1 MPRIKKRILLGL
13 LGLTLLAAL
22 SSSQQSPPDL
32 ILLNGKIFTSD
43 SAHPFVEALA
53 IRGER
58 IVAIGTAEKVQMLAG
73 PQTKRMDLGGRVVI
87 PGINDA
93 HHPCGFEPAGYH
105 LQFTSMDPAWT
116 EVAEEVAAAVAK
128 TPKGTLIHGEIGPTA
143 FEDSQANRASLDKI
157 APDHPAM
164 LDTWAQHG
172 GVLNS
177 AALTKFGVKEDV
189 RDPVAGHFVRG
200 ADGKLSGVVYEY
212 AKFQINR
219 RRSDMATEEEVLQQ
233 TREFFEDAVKLG
245 ITSVQDMSLPGGA
258 ERCLMAS
265 RKAPTPIRMR
275 VVRMAGTTGNGR
287 DKTEGYGL
295 PLHASPLITVSGTKW
310 LLDGSPIER
319 TAALRKPYTDLP
331 STSGELD
338 FPEKEMEA
346 MLRESL
352 QNDDQLLAHAVGDRA
367 TETFLNAM
375 DVTGGPKAWADRR
388 VRIEHGD
395 GIMPEMIPRVKRMGL
410 IVVENP
416 THLAVRELFVKR
428 FGVERADQMQPMRSL
443 LDAGIPLAL
452 GSDGPNNPYLNIML
466 ASVYPGK
473 PREAITREQ
482 AVVAYTLTAA
492 YAEFAEKD
500 KGSLEPGK
508 YADLA
513 VLSQDIFEVPPPELP
528 KTMSVLTMVGGKIV
542 YDAKSLSTSA
552 RVREFPP
559 NSLGYKSLATGR

>member
-1 MPRIKKRILLGL
+1 MPRIMTRILLGPL
-13 LGLTLLAAL
+13 ALTLLASL
-22 SSSQQSPPDL
+22 LPGQQAPPDV
-32 ILLNGKIFTSD
+32 ILVNGKIFTSD
-43 SAHPFVEALA
+43 AAHPYVEALA

-58 IVAIGTAEKVQMLAG
+58 LVATGTAEKIRSLAG
-73 PQTKRMDLGGRVVI
+73 PQTKRIDLGGRVVI

-93 HHPCGFEPAGYH
+93 HHHCAFEPAGFH
-105 LQFTSMDPAWT
+105 LQFKSAEPTWA
-116 EVAEEVAAAVAK
+116 EVTKELAAAVVK
-128 TPKGTLIHGEIGPTA
+128 TPKGTLILGEIGPAA
-143 FEDSQANRASLDKI
+143 FEDPQASRASLDRI
-157 APDHPAM
+157 APDHPVM

-177 AALTKFGVKEDV
+177 AAFAKFGVKEDV
-189 RDPVAGHFVRG
+189 RDPVAGHFVRS
-200 ADGKLSGVVYEY
+200 ADGKLTGVVYEY

-219 RRSDMATEEEVLQQ
+219 RRSDMATEEEAVQQ
-233 TREFFEDAVKLG
+233 AREFFQDAVKLG

-258 ERCLMAS
+258 ERCVMAS

-275 VVRMAGTTGNGR
+275 VIRMAETTVDGR
-287 DKTEGYGL
+287 DKTEGRAL
-295 PLHASPLITVSGTKW
+295 PRHPALLITVSGTKW

-319 TAALRKPYTDLP
+319 TAALRNPYTDLP

-352 QNDDQLLAHAVGDRA
+352 HNDDQLMVHATGDRA
-367 TETFLNAM
+367 TEMFLNAM
-375 DVTGGPKAWADRR
+375 DATGGPKVWAGKR

-395 GIMPEMIPRVKRMGL
+395 GIMPELIGRVKRMGL

-416 THLAVRELFVKR
+416 THLTLRELFVKR

-466 ASVYPGK
+466 ASIYPGK
-473 PREAITREQ
+473 PHQAITREQ
-482 AVVAYTLTAA
+482 AVIAYTLTAA

-508 YADLA
+508 FADLA
-513 VLSQDIFEVPPPELP
+513 VLSQDIFSVPPPELP
-528 KTMSVLTMVGGKIV
+528 KTESVLTMVGGKIV
-542 YDAKSLSTSA
+542 FDAKALST
-552 RVREFPP
+552 P
-559 NSLGYKSLATGR
+559 

>member
-1 MPRIKKRILLGL
+1 MPRIKTRMPLALPA
-13 LGLTLLAAL
+13 LTLLAAL
-22 SSSQQSPPDL
+22 SSGQQSPPDL

-58 IVAIGTAEKVQMLAG
+58 IVAIGTAEKVRMLAG

-93 HHPCGFEPAGYH
+93 HHHCGFEPAGYH
-105 LQFTSMDPAWT
+105 LLFKSMDPAWT

-157 APDHPAM
+157 APDHPVM

-275 VVRMAGTTGNGR
+275 VVRMAGTTAEGR
-287 DKTEGYGL
+287 DKTEGHGL
-295 PLHASPLITVSGTKW
+295 PFHASPLITVSGTKW

-338 FPEKEMEA
+338 FPEREMEA

-375 DVTGGPKAWADRR
+375 DATGGPKAWSDRR

-416 THLAVRELFVKR
+416 THLALRELFVKR
-428 FGVERADQMQPMRSL
+428 FGVERADQIQPMRSL

-542 YDAKSLSTSA
+542 YDTKALGTSA
-552 RVREFPP
+552 RSRGVPSKFP
-559 NSLGYKSLATGR
+559 RI

>member
-1 MPRIKKRILLGL
+1 MLRTKRRILLGL
-13 LGLTLLAAL
+13 LALTLLPAL
-22 SSSQQSPPDL
+22 SSGQQSPPDL
-32 ILLNGKIFTSD
+32 ILLNGKIFTSNTTQ
-43 SAHPFVEALA
+43 PYVEALA

-58 IVAIGTAEKVQMLAG
+58 IVAIGTAEKVRMLAG

-87 PGINDA
+87 AGINDA
-93 HHPCGFEPAGYH
+93 HHHCGFEPAGYH
-105 LQFTSMDPAWT
+105 LLFKSRDPAWA

-157 APDHPAM
+157 APDHSVM

-189 RDPVAGHFVRG
+189 RDPVAGHFVRD

-233 TREFFEDAVKLG
+233 TREFFADAVKLG

-258 ERCLMAS
+258 ERCMMAS
-265 RKAPTPIRMR
+265 RKAPTSIRMR
-275 VVRMAGTTGNGR
+275 VIRMAGTTVNGR
-287 DKTEGYGL
+287 DTTEGRSL
-295 PLHASPLITVSGTKW
+295 PVHPVPLITVSGTKW

-352 QNDDQLLAHAVGDRA
+352 QNDDQLMVHAVGDQA
-367 TETFLNAM
+367 TELFLNAM
-375 DVTGGPKAWADRR
+375 DATGGPKAWSDRR

-395 GIMPEMIPRVKRMGL
+395 GIIPELIPRVKRMGL

-416 THLAVRELFVKR
+416 THLALRELFVKR

-466 ASVYPGK
+466 ATIYPGK

-482 AVVAYTLTAA
+482 AVIAYTLTAA

-500 KGSLEPGK
+500 TGSLEPGK
-508 YADLA
+508 FADLA
-513 VLSQDIFEVPPPELP
+513 VLSQDIFSVSPPELP
-528 KTMSVLTMVGGKIV
+528 KTDSVLTMVGGKIV
-542 YDAKSLSTSA
+542 YDAKALSTSA
-552 RVREFPP
+552 P
-559 NSLGYKSLATGR
+559 

>member
-1 MPRIKKRILLGL
+1 MLRIKRRILLGL
-13 LGLTLLAAL
+13 LALTLLPAL
-22 SSSQQSPPDL
+22 SSGQQSPPDL
-32 ILLNGKIFTSD
+32 ILLNGKIFTSNTTQ
-43 SAHPFVEALA
+43 PYVEALA

-58 IVAIGTAEKVQMLAG
+58 IVAIGTAEKVRMLAG

-87 PGINDA
+87 AGINDA
-93 HHPCGFEPAGYH
+93 HHHCGFEPAGYH
-105 LQFTSMDPAWT
+105 LLFKSRDPAWA

-157 APDHPAM
+157 APDHSVM
-164 LDTWAQHG
+164 LGTWAQHG

-189 RDPVAGHFVRG
+189 RDPVAGHFVRD

-233 TREFFEDAVKLG
+233 TREFFADAVKLG

-258 ERCLMAS
+258 ERCMMAS

-275 VVRMAGTTGNGR
+275 VIRMAGTTVNGR
-287 DKTEGYGL
+287 DTTEGRSL
-295 PLHASPLITVSGTKW
+295 PVHPVPLITVSGTKW

-352 QNDDQLLAHAVGDRA
+352 QNDDQLMVHAVGDQA
-367 TETFLNAM
+367 TELFLNAM
-375 DVTGGPKAWADRR
+375 DATGGPKGMVGQARAHRTRGWN
-388 VRIEHGD
+388 H
-395 GIMPEMIPRVKRMGL
+395 P
-410 IVVENP
+410 
-416 THLAVRELFVKR
+416 
-428 FGVERADQMQPMRSL
+428 RADTKSETHGIDRGRESNAPGVAGAIRKAFRRGTRGPDATNALAAGRGHSVG
-443 LDAGIPLAL
+443 AGIGWAEQSVFEHYAGDHLSGKAAR
-452 GSDGPNNPYLNIML
+452 SDHSG
-466 ASVYPGK
+466 ASGYC
-473 PREAITREQ
+473 
-482 AVVAYTLTAA
+482 LH
-492 YAEFAEKD
+492 
-500 KGSLEPGK
+500 
-508 YADLA
+508 ADCGLC
-513 VLSQDIFEVPPPELP
+513 
-528 KTMSVLTMVGGKIV
+528 
-542 YDAKSLSTSA
+542 
-552 RVREFPP
+552 
-559 NSLGYKSLATGR
+559 

>member
-1 MPRIKKRILLGL
+1 
-13 LGLTLLAAL
+13 
-22 SSSQQSPPDL
+22 
-32 ILLNGKIFTSD
+32 
-43 SAHPFVEALA
+43 
-53 IRGER
+53 
-58 IVAIGTAEKVQMLAG
+58 
-73 PQTKRMDLGGRVVI
+73 VI

-93 HHPCGFEPAGYH
+93 HHHCGFEPAGYH
-105 LQFTSMDPAWT
+105 LLFKSMDPVWT
-116 EVAEEVAAAVAK
+116 EVAEEVATAVTK

-143 FEDSQANRASLDKI
+143 FEDSQTDRASLDKI
-157 APDHPAM
+157 APDHPVM

-200 ADGKLSGVVYEY
+200 SDGKLSGVVYEY
-212 AKFQINR
+212 AKFQINH
-219 RRSDMATEEEVLQQ
+219 RRSEMATEEEVLQQ

-275 VVRMAGTTGNGR
+275 VVRMAGTTVKGR
-287 DKTEGYGL
+287 DKTEGRSL
-295 PLHASPLITVSGTKW
+295 RVHPTPLITVSGTKW
-310 LLDGSPIER
+310 LLDGSPIEH

-352 QNDDQLLAHAVGDRA
+352 QNDDQLMVHAVGDRA
-367 TETFLNAM
+367 TELFFNAM
-375 DVTGGPKAWADRR
+375 DATGGPKTWSNRR

-395 GIMPEMIPRVKRMGL
+395 GIMPELIAGVKRMGL

-416 THLAVRELFVKR
+416 THFALRELFVKR

-443 LDAGIPLAL
+443 LDAGVPLAL

-466 ASVYPGK
+466 ATIYPGK

-482 AVVAYTLTAA
+482 AVTSYTLTAA
-492 YAEFAEKD
+492 YAEFAEQD
-500 KGSLEPGK
+500 KGSLELGK
-508 YADLA
+508 FADLA
-513 VLSQDIFEVPPPELP
+513 VLSQDIFSVPPPELP
-528 KTMSVLTMVGGKIV
+528 KTESVLTMVGGKVV
-542 YDAKSLSTSA
+542 YDAKVLS
-552 RVREFPP
+552 VQ
-559 NSLGYKSLATGR
+559 

>member
-1 MPRIKKRILLGL
+1 MPRIKTRILFGL
-13 LGLTLLAAL
+13 LALTLLAAL
-22 SSSQQSPPDL
+22 SSGQQSPPDL

-58 IVAIGTAEKVQMLAG
+58 IVAIGTAEKVRMLAG
-73 PQTKRMDLGGRVVI
+73 PHTKRMDLDGRVVI

-93 HHPCGFEPAGYH
+93 HHHCGFEPAGFH
-105 LQFTSMDPAWT
+105 LRFKSMEPAWA
-116 EVAEEVAAAVAK
+116 EVARELAAAVAK
-128 TPKGTLIHGEIGPTA
+128 TPKGTFIHGEIGPVA

-157 APDHPAM
+157 APDHPVM

-177 AALTKFGVKEDV
+177 AAFAKFGVKEDEA
-189 RDPVAGHFVRG
+189 DPVAGHFVRA
-200 ADGKLSGVVYEY
+200 ADGKLTGVVYEY

-219 RRSDMATEEEVLQQ
+219 RCSDMATEEEVLQQ

-258 ERCLMAS
+258 ARCLMAS
-265 RKAPTPIRMR
+265 REAPTPIRMR
-275 VVRMAGTTGNGR
+275 VVRMAGTTVNGR
-287 DKTEGYGL
+287 DKTEGRSL
-295 PLHASPLITVSGTKW
+295 PVHPARLITVSGTKW

-338 FPEKEMEA
+338 FPQKEMEA

-352 QNDDQLLAHAVGDRA
+352 QNDDQLMVHAVGDRA
-367 TETFLNAM
+367 SELFLNAM
-375 DVTGGPKAWADRR
+375 DATGGPKAWSDRR

-395 GIMPEMIPRVKRMGL
+395 GIMPELIARVKRMGL

-416 THLAVRELFVKR
+416 THLALRELFVKR

-466 ASVYPGK
+466 ATTYPGK

-482 AVVAYTLTAA
+482 AVIAYTLTAA

-500 KGSLEPGK
+500 KGSLEPEK
-508 YADLA
+508 FADLA
-513 VLSQDIFEVPPPELP
+513 VLSQDIFSVPPPELP
-528 KTMSVLTMVGGKIV
+528 KTESVLTMVGGKIV
-542 YDAKSLSTSA
+542 YDARTLNTSA
-552 RVREFPP
+552 LSSE
-559 NSLGYKSLATGR
+559 

>member
-1 MPRIKKRILLGL
+1 MPPIKNGILLGPL
-13 LGLTLLAAL
+13 VLTLLAAL
-22 SSSQQSPPDL
+22 SSGQQSPADM

-43 SAHPFVEALA
+43 SAHPYVEALA

-58 IVAIGTAEKVQMLAG
+58 IVATGSAERVRRLAS
-73 PQTKRMDLGGRVVI
+73 PQTKRVDLGGRVVI

-93 HHPCGFEPAGYH
+93 HYHCAFEPAGFH
-105 LQFTSMDPAWT
+105 LKFKSGEPTWV

-128 TPKGTLIHGEIGPTA
+128 TPKGTLIHGEIGPVA
-143 FEDSQANRASLDKI
+143 FLDARANGASLDKI
-157 APDHPAM
+157 APDHPVM

-177 AALTKFGVKEDV
+177 VAFAKFGIKENEP
-189 RDPVAGHFVRG
+189 DPVAGHFVRS
-200 ADGKLSGVVYEY
+200 ADGKLTGVVYEY

-233 TREFFEDAVKLG
+233 AQEFFRDAVKLG
-245 ITSVQDMSLPGGA
+245 ITSVQEMSLPGGA
-258 ERCLMAS
+258 ERCVMAS
-265 RKAPTPIRMR
+265 KKAPTPIRMR
-275 VVRMAGTTGNGR
+275 VIRMAGTTAEGR
-287 DKTEGYGL
+287 DKTEGRAL
-295 PLHASPLITVSGTKW
+295 PPHPAPLITVSGTKW

-319 TAALRKPYTDLP
+319 TAALRKPYSDLP

-346 MLRESL
+346 MLRESMK
-352 QNDDQLLAHAVGDRA
+352 NDDQLMVHAVGDQA
-367 TETFLNAM
+367 TELFLNAM
-375 DVTGGPKAWADRR
+375 DATGGAKTWSDRR

-395 GIMPEMIPRVKRMGL
+395 GIMPDLIGRVKRMGL

-416 THLAVRELFVKR
+416 THLGLRELFVKR

-466 ASVYPGK
+466 ATIYPGK
-473 PREAITREQ
+473 PREVITREQ
-482 AVVAYTLTAA
+482 AVIAYTLTAA
-492 YAEFAEKD
+492 YSEFAEKD

-508 YADLA
+508 FADLA
-513 VLSQDIFEVPPPELP
+513 VLSQDIFSIPPPELP
-528 KTMSVLTMVGGKIV
+528 KTESVLTMVGGKIV
-542 YDAKSLSTSA
+542 YDAKALTTSA
-552 RVREFPP
+552 R
-559 NSLGYKSLATGR
+559 

>member
-1 MPRIKKRILLGL
+1 MLRIKRKILFGL
-13 LGLTLLAAL
+13 LALTLLPAL
-22 SSSQQSPPDL
+22 SSGQQSPPDL
-32 ILLNGKIFTSD
+32 ILLNGKIFTSNTTQ
-43 SAHPFVEALA
+43 PYVEALA

-58 IVAIGTAEKVQMLAG
+58 IVAIGTAEKVRMLAG

-87 PGINDA
+87 AGINDA
-93 HHPCGFEPAGYH
+93 HHHCGFEPAGYH
-105 LQFTSMDPAWT
+105 LLFKSRDPAWA

-157 APDHPAM
+157 APDHSVM

-189 RDPVAGHFVRG
+189 RDPVAGHFVRD

-212 AKFQINR
+212 AKFKINR

-233 TREFFEDAVKLG
+233 TREFFADAVKLG
-245 ITSVQDMSLPGGA
+245 ITSVQDMSLPGGT
-258 ERCLMAS
+258 ERCMMAS

-275 VVRMAGTTGNGR
+275 VIRMAGTTVNGR
-287 DKTEGYGL
+287 DTTEGRSL
-295 PLHASPLITVSGTKW
+295 PVHPVPLITVSGTKW

-346 MLRESL
+346 MLQESL
-352 QNDDQLLAHAVGDRA
+352 QNDDQLMVHAVGDQA
-367 TETFLNAM
+367 TELFLNAM
-375 DVTGGPKAWADRR
+375 DATGGPKAWSDRR

-395 GIMPEMIPRVKRMGL
+395 GIIPELIPRVKRMGL

-416 THLAVRELFVKR
+416 THLALRELFVKR

-466 ASVYPGK
+466 ATIYPGK

-482 AVVAYTLTAA
+482 AVIAYTLTAA

-500 KGSLEPGK
+500 TGSLEPGK
-508 YADLA
+508 FADLA
-513 VLSQDIFEVPPPELP
+513 VLSQDIFSVSPPELP
-528 KTMSVLTMVGGKIV
+528 KTDSVLTMVGGKIV
-542 YDAKSLSTSA
+542 YDAKALSTSA
-552 RVREFPP
+552 P
-559 NSLGYKSLATGR
+559 

>member
-1 MPRIKKRILLGL
+1 MPRIKTRILLGPL
-13 LGLTLLAAL
+13 ALTLLAAL
-22 SSSQQSPPDL
+22 SSGQQSPPIV

-53 IRGER
+53 IQGER
-58 IVAIGTAEKVQMLAG
+58 IVAIGTAEKVRIFAG
-73 PQTKRMDLGGRVVI
+73 PQTKRIDLGGRVVI

-93 HHPCGFEPAGYH
+93 HHHCGFEPAGYH
-105 LQFTSMDPAWT
+105 LLFKSMDPAWT
-116 EVAEEVAAAVAK
+116 EVAEEVTAAVAK

-143 FEDSQANRASLDKI
+143 FEDSQANRASLDRI
-157 APDHPAM
+157 APDHPLM

-177 AALTKFGVKEDV
+177 AALIKFGIKEDV
-189 RDPVAGHFVRG
+189 SDPVAGHFVRG

-275 VVRMAGTTGNGR
+275 VVRMAGTTVNGR
-287 DKTEGYGL
+287 DKTEGRSL
-295 PLHASPLITVSGTKW
+295 PVHPAPLITVSGTKW

-319 TAALRKPYTDLP
+319 TAAMRKPYTDLP

-352 QNDDQLLAHAVGDRA
+352 QNDDQLMVHAVGDRA
-367 TETFLNAM
+367 TELFLNAM
-375 DVTGGPKAWADRR
+375 DATGGAKAWSNRR

-395 GIMPEMIPRVKRMGL
+395 GIMPELIARVKRMGL

-416 THLAVRELFVKR
+416 THLALRELFVKR

-443 LDAGIPLAL
+443 LDAGVPLAL
-452 GSDGPNNPYLNIML
+452 GSDGPN
-466 ASVYPGK
+466 
-473 PREAITREQ
+473 
-482 AVVAYTLTAA
+482 
-492 YAEFAEKD
+492 
-500 KGSLEPGK
+500 
-508 YADLA
+508 
-513 VLSQDIFEVPPPELP
+513 SQHRLCLRQF
-528 KTMSVLTMVGGKIV
+528 
-542 YDAKSLSTSA
+542 
-552 RVREFPP
+552 R
-559 NSLGYKSLATGR
+559 

>member
-1 MPRIKKRILLGL
+1 MPPIKTRFLLAPLALILL
-13 LGLTLLAAL
+13 AEL
-22 SSSQQSPPDL
+22 SSGQQSPPDV

-43 SAHPFVEALA
+43 SAHPYVEALA

-58 IVAIGTAEKVQMLAG
+58 LVATGSAERVGMLAG
-73 PQTKRMDLGGRVVI
+73 PQTKRIDLGGRVVI

-93 HHPCGFEPAGYH
+93 HYHCAFEPGGFH
-105 LQFTSMDPAWT
+105 LKFKSAEPTWA
-116 EVAEEVAAAVAK
+116 EVAEEVATAVAK
-128 TPKGTLIHGEIGPTA
+128 TPKGTLIHGEIGPVA

-157 APDHPAM
+157 APDHPVM

-172 GVLNS
+172 GVLDS

-189 RDPVAGHFVRG
+189 RDPVAGHFVRS
-200 ADGKLSGVVYEY
+200 ADGKLTGVVYEY

-219 RRSDMATEEEVLQQ
+219 RRSDMATEEEALQQ
-233 TREFFEDAVKLG
+233 VREFFQDAVRLG
-245 ITSVQDMSLPGGA
+245 ITSVQDMSMPGGA
-258 ERCLMAS
+258 SRCLMAS

-275 VVRMAGTTGNGR
+275 VIRMAGTTVNGR
-287 DKTEGYGL
+287 DKTEGRSL
-295 PLHASPLITVSGTKW
+295 PVHPAPLITVSGTKW

-352 QNDDQLLAHAVGDRA
+352 QNDDQLMVHSVGDRA
-367 TETFLNAM
+367 TELFLDAM
-375 DVTGGPKAWADRR
+375 DATGGPKAWSDRR

-395 GIMPEMIPRVKRMGL
+395 GIMPDLIPRVKRMGL
-410 IVVENP
+410 VVVENP
-416 THLAVRELFVKR
+416 THLALRELFVKR
-428 FGVERADQMQPMRSL
+428 YGVERADQMQPMRSL

-466 ASVYPGK
+466 ATIYPGK

-482 AVVAYTLTAA
+482 AVIAYTLTAA
-492 YAEFAEKD
+492 YSEFAEKD

-508 YADLA
+508 LADLA
-513 VLSQDIFEVPPPELP
+513 VLSQDIFSVPPPELP
-528 KTMSVLTMVGGKIV
+528 KTESVLTMVGGKIV
-542 YDAKSLSTSA
+542 YDAKALSTSA
-552 RVREFPP
+552 R
-559 NSLGYKSLATGR
+559 